1 MQPIPWH
8 LKDPP
13 LLPRLPTQPAL
24 LKRTN
29 TRTLYFVILAKYLGT
44 YLASTSDGYE
54 THHLYVL
61 YYVTYFYLL
70 SMINLFIKYL
80 YRMEHRPYLPVNTY
94 IRYLPYVNKRNGSS
108 HTYNHCVIARM
119 QLSHTYVPYLRIG
132 ARLRPIEKW
141 KHISGYPPG

>member
-1 MQPIPWH
+1 MTLRPGQD
-8 LKDPP
+8 LR
-13 LLPRLPTQPAL
+13 LNLPDDSWRYHCQLSKL
-24 LKRTN
+24 RF
-29 TRTLYFVILAKYLGT
+29 YKYLGT
-44 YLASTSDGYE
+44 YLALTLDGHE

-70 SMINLFIKYL
+70 SMISLFIKYL

-141 KHISGYPPG
+141 KHISGYLPG